1 MVDNVNANWGFGM
14 RYGSVCSGVEAA
26 SLAWESL
33 GWQPAWFA
41 EIEPFPAAVLNHH
54 WPHIPNH
61 GDMTQLEAR
70 ILSGEIEAPDI
81 LVGGTPCQAFSVA
94 GLRNSL
100 ADERGNLT
108 LVLVRILN
116 AIDFIRAKQRKQ
128 PCILVWEN
136 VPGVLS
142 TKDNAFGSFL
152 GGLAGE
158 ELPLEPAGKRWT
170 NAGCV
175 FGEQRSIAWRVL
187 DAQFFGV
194 PQRRKRV
201 FLVAGA
207 GDIDPA
213 EILFERQGK
222 SRGVTP
228 SESEKQ
234 DAAGFVEAGF
244 GDFKQRNQAGTLK
257 RTGGAI
263 GGGSETLVVH
273 GRQDPCVSD
282 KAFCLDNQGAG
293 NTNVVVT
300 VAATGEARDSREGTA
315 EQERSGKG
323 WVGETPFAVRR
334 LTVEE
339 CEFLQGFPRGY
350 TQIPWRGKPAEECP
364 DAPRYKACGNS
375 MAVPCMRFIGKRIQG
390 FLNEQI

>member
-1 MVDNVNANWGFGM
+1 M
-14 RYGSVCSGVEAA
+14 RYGSVCSGIEAA
-26 SLAWESL
+26 SVAWEPL
-33 GWQPAWFA
+33 GFQAQFFS
-41 EIEPFPAAVLNHH
+41 EIEPFPCAVLGHH
-54 WPHIPNH
+54 WPHVPNH
-61 GDMTQLEAR
+61 GDMTKLEAR

-100 ADERGNLT
+100 ADDRGNLT

-116 AIDFIRAKQRKQ
+116 AIDEVRKRLGK
-128 PCILVWEN
+128 PPAILVWEN
-136 VPGVLS
+136 VPGVLN

-152 GGLAGE
+152 AGLAGE

-170 NAGCV
+170 SAGCV
-175 FGEQRSIAWRVL
+175 FGEQRNIAWRVL

-207 GDIDPA
+207 GKNVNPA
-213 EILFERQGK
+213 EILFERQGEGR
-222 SRGVTP
+222 SIETG
-228 SESEKQ
+228 ESEKQ
-234 DAAGFVEAGF
+234 DVAGFVEAGF
-244 GDFKQRNQAGTLK
+244 GDFKRRNQAGTLK
-257 RTGGAI
+257 RAGGTI

-300 VAATGEARDSREGTA
+300 VHATLSTA

-323 WVGETPFAVRR
+323 WVGETPFAIRR

-339 CEFLQGFPRGY
+339 WEFLQGFPRCH

-375 MAVPCMRFIGKRIQG
+375 MAVPCMRWIGQRISKTVG
-390 FLNEQI
+390 YSVF

>member
-1 MVDNVNANWGFGM
+1 M

-54 WPHIPNH
+54 WPHVPNH

-100 ADERGNLT
+100 DDERGNLT

-116 AIDFIRAKQRKQ
+116 AIDEVRKRLGK
-128 PCILVWEN
+128 PPAILVWEN
-136 VPGVLS
+136 VPGVLN

-152 GGLAGE
+152 AGLAGE

-213 EILFERQGK
+213 EILFERQGE

-234 DAAGFVEAGF
+234 DVAGFIEAGF
-244 GDFKQRNQAGTLK
+244 GDFKRRNQAGTLK

-300 VAATGEARDSREGTA
+300 VPATLSTGCGSRGLDS

-339 CEFLQGFPRGY
+339 CERLQGFPDGH

-375 MAVPCMRFIGKRIQG
+375 MAVPCMRFIGKRIQV
-390 FLNEQI
+390 FVNEQI

>member
-1 MVDNVNANWGFGM
+1 M

-54 WPHIPNH
+54 WPHVTNH

-94 GLRNSL
+94 GLRGSL
-100 ADERGNLT
+100 DDERGNLT

-116 AIDFIRAKQRKQ
+116 AIDEIRERLGKQ
-128 PCILVWEN
+128 PAILVWEN

-152 GGLAGE
+152 AGLAGE
-158 ELPLEPAGKRWT
+158 ELPLEPAGKKWT
-170 NAGCV
+170 GAGCV

-201 FLVAGA
+201 FLMAGA
-207 GDIDPA
+207 GDVNPA
-213 EILFERQGK
+213 EILFERQGE

-234 DAAGFVEAGF
+234 DVAVFVEAGF
-244 GDFKQRNQAGTLK
+244 GDFKRRNQAGTLK

-282 KAFCLDNQGAG
+282 KAFCLDNQGA
-293 NTNVVVT
+293 
-300 VAATGEARDSREGTA
+300 AGEARDSREGTD

-323 WVGETPFAVRR
+323 WVGETPFAIRR

-339 CEFLQGFPRGY
+339 CEFLQGFPRGH
-350 TQIPWRGKPAEECP
+350 TQIPWRGKPADECP
-364 DAPRYKACGNS
+364 DSLRYKACGNS
-375 MAVPCMRFIGKRIQG
+375 MAVPCMRWIGRRIEKTVG
-390 FLNEQI
+390 